1 MTALP
6 VWGAEEFQQ
15 ILAEFQPGMG
25 RYGWMWAI
33 LRWRARQTG
42 FPPRKLYPLFRRFCR
57 PDRPYFVGMTGDGLA
72 FLGDYRDRY
81 AVDRMVS
88 PDETDPLTAFLRN
101 RAKQTEGAI
110 LDVGANVGLVAA
122 ELARFQP
129 ERPVIAFEPAPET
142 SRRAAATFALNRL
155 NNVRLLPAA
164 VGDTDAEIT
173 FYSAPGHSDY
183 ASAHPTDTHLAIAW
197 TETRVPSVTL
207 DTMQSQSMFGRV
219 GLLKV
224 DVEGHEFAAL
234 RGAKTLLSQ
243 DRPHIL
249 LEYNRRI
256 APAMGWTP
264 TDVSDY
270 LASLAPYRFHTL
282 NQDGTPGAFPPKEI
296 DTGIVNIYAE
306 PC

>member
-1 MTALP
+1 M
-6 VWGAEEFQQ
+6 WGAEECQR

-25 RYGWMWAI
+25 RYGWMWTI

-57 PDRPYFVGMTGDGLA
+57 PGRPYFVGMTGDGVA

-81 AVDRMVS
+81 SVDHMVS
-88 PDETDPLTAFLRN
+88 PDEIDPLTAFLLN
-101 RAKQTEGAI
+101 RARQTEGAI

-122 ELARFQP
+122 ELARALP
-129 ERPVIAFEPAPET
+129 ERPVIAFEPTRET
-142 SRRAAATFALNRL
+142 SRRAAATFALNHL
-155 NNVRLLPAA
+155 DNIRLLPAA
-164 VGDTDAEIT
+164 VGETDGELT

-197 TETRVPSVTL
+197 TETKVPCVAL
-207 DTMQSQSMFGRV
+207 DTLRIDSVFGRV

-224 DVEGHEFAAL
+224 DVEGHEFAVL
-234 RGAKTLLSQ
+234 RGAKTLITQ

-256 APAMGWTP
+256 APQMGWTP
-264 TDVSDY
+264 TDVAEF
-270 LASLAPYRFHTL
+270 LASLAPYCFHTL
-282 NQDGTPGAFPPKEI
+282 NHDGTPGAFPPKEI

-306 PC
+306 PCTGD